1 MERKEVSLVFSGG
14 FKGELIAPNGTCRIG
29 IEQDTLAPYDM
40 LFGALASCLYST
52 FLDVAKKKRIG
63 FDRVEMVVTGE
74 KRDEIPATLK
84 WVNVKAVVFDA
95 EKELGLEQSFKLAT
109 EYCSI
114 YETISKVAEMSY
126 EIHFEYK
133 K

>member
-1 MERKEVSLVFSGG
+1 MERKEVSLVFSNG
-14 FKGELIAPNGTCRIG
+14 FNGELIAPNGTCRIG
-29 IEQDTLAPYDM
+29 AEKDTLAPYDM

-52 FLDVAKKKRIG
+52 FLDVAEKKRINY
-63 FDRVEMVVTGE
+63 DRVEMVVTGE

-84 WVNVKAVVFDA
+84 WVKVKAVVFNA

-126 EIHFEYK
+126 EIHFEYEK
-133 K
+133 